1 VTRGGTVEQERP
13 GPGSTA
19 PATDPA
25 ASKPSRRRWLVIGP
39 AVLAVAALLVAV
51 VASRRPDPPETMT
64 PAEIQGTVEEAVAAG
79 LEEARNAPPEAA
91 LVHQAIVP
99 SLVLIRAE
107 GGPRDET
114 DGDSNGALGSGVI
127 INDRGAILTARHV
140 IAGARSIHVTFFD
153 GTEALALVA
162 NEDPDHDIAVLV
174 ADQSP
179 EVIVPAVLGGGV
191 QVGDAAYAVG
201 HPLGLVGSLTAGVI
215 SGLDRSIP
223 LGDGANLDGLIQF
236 DAAVNPGSSGGPL
249 LNRNGEVVGIVTALA
264 NPSQQGYFIGVGFA
278 VPIGTASGAAGG
290 PEL

>member
-1 VTRGGTVEQERP
+1 
-13 GPGSTA
+13 
-19 PATDPA
+19 
-25 ASKPSRRRWLVIGP
+25 
-39 AVLAVAALLVAV
+39 VLAVVAV
-51 VASRRPDPPETMT
+51 AFFASRRSDPPATMT
-64 PAEIQGTVEEAVAAG
+64 PDEIQGTVEEAVAAG
-79 LEEARNAPPEAA
+79 LEEARNEPPDAA

-107 GGPRDET
+107 GGPRDDT
-114 DGDSNGALGSGVI
+114 DGDTNGALGSGVI
-127 INDRGAILTARHV
+127 INDRGAILTAHHV
-140 IAGARSIHVTFFD
+140 VAGARSIRVTFFD
-153 GTEALALVA
+153 GTEARALLA
-162 NEDPDHDIAVLV
+162 NEDPAHDIAVLV

-179 EVIVPAVLGGGV
+179 EVIVPAILGGGA

-201 HPLGLVGSLTAGVI
+201 HPLGLVGSLTAGVV

-223 LGDGANLDGLIQF
+223 LGDGVTLEGLIQF

-264 NPSQQGYFIGVGFA
+264 NPAQQGYFIGVGFA